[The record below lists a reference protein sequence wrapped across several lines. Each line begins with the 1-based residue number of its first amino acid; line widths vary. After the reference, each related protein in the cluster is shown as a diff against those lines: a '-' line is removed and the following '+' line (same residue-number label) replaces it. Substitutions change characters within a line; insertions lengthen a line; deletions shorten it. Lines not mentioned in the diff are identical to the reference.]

1 MSDTIKP
8 AKLAPNILNSCY
20 LARALKCLKVIS
32 VLFSYTKNE
41 SLCINSTVWYLQ
53 KVWKN
58 KFSLTKKIFREI
70 DYLVTSLEKRCYLL
84 SRNFSKK
91 DVKE

>member
-32 VLFSYTKNE
+32 VLFLKVKKNNATG
-41 SLCINSTVWYLQ
+41 SLGEISTQVQHYSTCMLNEYLH
-53 KVWKN
+53 
-58 KFSLTKKIFREI
+58 
-70 DYLVTSLEKRCYLL
+70 
-84 SRNFSKK
+84 
-91 DVKE
+91 